1 MDEERRPPAA
11 VSATAM
17 VWLRSWRRVVTSFRM
32 LRMEGG
38 GKWAE
43 ASEELILA
51 IALRWLDLKGLEME
65 SALFVSS
72 WDIRGFVPF
81 AFWS

>member
-1 MDEERRPPAA
+1 
-11 VSATAM
+11 
-17 VWLRSWRRVVTSFRM
+17 
-32 LRMEGG
+32 MEGG

-51 IALRWLDLKGLEME
+51 IVLRWLDLKGLEME
-65 SALFVSS
+65 SALFVNS
-72 WDIRGFVPF
+72 WDMRGFVPF